1 MDISEKEL
9 EKFIDIS
16 CGCFKR
22 MSPKLE
28 PLIPQ
33 EPRIE
38 LNQATFLDFTGII
51 ELSQR
56 GRKGKICLTMPEGM
70 LNEVLEALE
79 ESQHDEEA
87 QSDLIG
93 ELTSIISSNAREH
106 FGSSLSIS
114 VPSSMTHHQTGQL
127 ELGPMRF
134 ILPLKLKDFTSY
146 LIIALGGQNE
156 SVA

>member
-16 CGCFKR
+16 CGCFEK
-22 MSPKLE
+22 MSPKLR
-28 PLIPQ
+28 PLEPQ
-33 EPRIE
+33 EPTIE
-38 LNQATFLDFTGII
+38 LNQTTFLDFTGII

-56 GRKGKICLTMPEGM
+56 GRKGKICLTMPEDM
-70 LNEVLEALE
+70 LDEVLDALGE
-79 ESQHDEEA
+79 TQHDAES

-114 VPSSMTHHQTGQL
+114 VPSSMTHMQTGEL
-127 ELGPMRF
+127 ELAPMRF
-134 ILPLKLKDFTSY
+134 ILPLKLKEFTSY

-156 SVA
+156 PTA

>member
-16 CGCFKR
+16 CGCFEKL
-22 MSPKLE
+22 SPKLR
-28 PLIPQ
+28 PLVPQ

-38 LNQATFLDFTGII
+38 LNQATFLDFTGVI

-56 GRKGKICLTMPEGM
+56 GRKGKICLTMPENM
-70 LNEVLEALE
+70 LDEILDALGE
-79 ESQHDEEA
+79 TQHDEEA

-114 VPSSMTHHQTGQL
+114 VPSSMTRNKTGEL
-127 ELGPMRF
+127 ELAPMRF

-146 LIIALGGQNE
+146 LIIALGGHSE
-156 SVA
+156 PIA

>member
-16 CGCFKR
+16 CGCFEKL
-22 MSPKLE
+22 SPKLKA
-28 PLIPQ
+28 LTPQ
-33 EPRIE
+33 EPTIE
-38 LNQATFLDFTGII
+38 LNQTKFLDFTGII

-56 GRKGKICLTMPEGM
+56 GRKGKICLTMPEEM
-70 LNEVLEALE
+70 LDEVLDALGE
-79 ESQHDEEA
+79 TQHDEEA

-114 VPSSMTHHQTGQL
+114 VPSSMTLSQTGDL
-127 ELGPMRF
+127 ELAPMRF
-134 ILPLKLKDFTSY
+134 ILPLKLKEFTSY
-146 LIIALGGQNE
+146 LIIALGGHSE
-156 SVA
+156 AIA